1 MNTTLETG
9 TLVRICGDDYR
20 MTSGLEAEDL
30 RRIAAYVDQKM
41 REAATHSGQSNKTRL
56 AVLAAMEIALE
67 LFRSQQE
74 KGQLIQKACEN
85 IDLLRHLVEE
95 RSVLLS
101 LTSDWAEQH
110 SGLAAKKRPPLTVP
124 GKRF

>member
-1 MNTTLETG
+1 MNTAIETG
-9 TLVRICGDDYR
+9 TLVQICGDDYR
-20 MTSGLEAEDL
+20 MTSELEAEDL
-30 RRIAAYVDQKM
+30 RRVAAYVDQKM
-41 REAATHSGQSNKTRL
+41 REAAANSGQSNKTRL

-74 KGQLIQKACEN
+74 KGRLIQKACEN

-95 RSVLLS
+95 RSALLS

-110 SGLAAKKRPPLTVP
+110 SALAAKKRPPLTVP
-124 GKRF
+124 GKSF